1 LRAGQHARVWTL
13 LAFGPEKRAINAH
26 RIERLRLQLWRDSKG
41 FMSAATTIHQ
51 PGMGTPVFMKIG
63 LAIVACL
70 AVLMGVAL
78 AVVFSQISDARV
90 EMGLMR
96 TALSAVN
103 DRLGTIEKSVDDAR
117 AALNKMTLNEQRPV
131 SVTPDVVAVTQHE
144 AKIIREFLDVPPKN
158 ATPAAKMALWI
169 RVPPQATKP
178 LPEPLVSR
186 LEKLRG
192 LRYVVDSNN
201 AIALI
206 EASASIVI
214 AVI

>member
-1 LRAGQHARVWTL
+1 
-13 LAFGPEKRAINAH
+13 
-26 RIERLRLQLWRDSKG
+26 
-41 FMSAATTIHQ
+41 MSAATTIHQ

-117 AALNKMTLNEQRPV
+117 AALNKITLNEQRPV
-131 SVTPDVVAVTQHE
+131 SVTPDVVAGFYVTHEE
-144 AKIIREFLDVPPKN
+144 AKIIREFLNVPPKN

-192 LRYVVDSNN
+192 LRYVIDSNN